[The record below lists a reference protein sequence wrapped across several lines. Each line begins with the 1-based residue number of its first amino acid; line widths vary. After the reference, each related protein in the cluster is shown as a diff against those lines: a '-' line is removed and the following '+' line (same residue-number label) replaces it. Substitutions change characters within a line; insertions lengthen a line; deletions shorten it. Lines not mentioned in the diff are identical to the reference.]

1 MMVDD
6 VSSALSEYNKTIRTL
21 NERPHS
27 PDYGKLAERA
37 KLEFEERIMLIVE
50 KYWKRIPNE

>member
-1 MMVDD
+1 MVND
-6 VSSALSEYNKTIRTL
+6 VSFALSEYNKTIRTL
-21 NERPHS
+21 NERPDA
-27 PDYGKLAERA
+27 PDYGRRAERA